1 MAWLSWNLG
10 PEIQCG
16 ANWHPPALWCPL
28 MRWQNLM
35 HTAVQ
40 MGALSG
46 ALARAPLEGHFSGAA
61 HATHLPL

>member
-1 MAWLSWNLG
+1 
-10 PEIQCG
+10 
-16 ANWHPPALWCPL
+16 
-28 MRWQNLM
+28 M